1 MGSISARKAQ
11 RDFVEAMALLPRAV
25 LERVQVF
32 LVGEDR
38 NLYAKNLKQR
48 CRAFSP
54 ELRERIRFFPSTE
67 SVQRFY
73 EAADIFV
80 LCSKEES
87 FPRVILEAMAF
98 GLPIIATPV
107 HGVTEQCVEEEN
119 ALFYPNGNA
128 EALAGKIE
136 SLVKDEILRK
146 KNMGQ
151 SSLHRLSK
159 LKSFEEMTEA
169 YASVLQ
175 QAAMKNY

>member
-1 MGSISARKAQ
+1 
-11 RDFVEAMALLPRAV
+11 MALLPRAV

-38 NLYAKNLKQR
+38 NPYAKNLKQR

-54 ELRERIRFFPSTE
+54 DLRERIRFFPSTE

-80 LCSKEES
+80 LCSKEEIS
-87 FPRVILEAMAF
+87 PRVILEAMAF
-98 GLPIIATPV
+98 GLPIIAIPV
-107 HGVTEQCVEEEN
+107 HGVSEQCVEEEN
-119 ALFYPNGNA
+119 ALFYPKGNVKELA
-128 EALAGKIE
+128 EKIK
-136 SLVKDEILRK
+136 SLVNDEHLRK
-146 KNMGQ
+146 QMGRN
-151 SSLHRLSK
+151 SLHRLSK

-169 YASVLQ
+169 YAAVLQ